1 MTREQIRQCADIVR
15 ESVSARDYAA
25 LIGLPINRNG
35 FCQCPF
41 HSGDN
46 NGSLMLYKGTRGW
59 HCFGCGA
66 SGDVIELAKRYFS
79 LTFPQA
85 IAKVATDAGVQIPMD
100 GQVTVD
106 QAKVFHESRQK
117 REQRERQERIAEQV
131 DDQYYDT
138 LGDYIEISREFD
150 RLDETIS
157 QHLKEHPI
165 DLNAEN
171 PTVPDDDLMDEFFKT
186 FAAKTAVTAA
196 LHKLENRRM

>member
-1 MTREQIRQCADIVR
+1 MNQYQYRRAVDIIQ
-15 ESVSARDYAA
+15 ETVSARDYAT
-25 LIGLPINRNG
+25 LIGLPVNRNG
-35 FCQCPF
+35 FTQCPF
-41 HSGDN
+41 HSGDRDA
-46 NGSLMLYKGTRGW
+46 SLKVYDGRRGW

-66 SGDVIELAKRYFS
+66 SGDVIELAKRYFGLS
-79 LTFPQA
+79 FPQA
-85 IAKVATDAGVQIPMD
+85 IEKVSQDAGVQIPMD

-106 QAKVFHESRQK
+106 QAKVFHEARQK
-117 REQRERQERIAEQV
+117 REQRERQERIAEQI

>member
-15 ESVSARDYAA
+15 ETVSARDYAA
-25 LIGLPINRNG
+25 LIGLPINRSG
-35 FCQCPF
+35 FAQCPF
-41 HSGDN
+41 HSGDRT
-46 NGSLMLYKGTRGW
+46 GSLMLYKGTRGW

-66 SGDVIELAKRYFS
+66 SGDVIELAKRYYG
-79 LTFPQA
+79 LTFTQA
-85 IAKVATDAGVQIPMD
+85 IVKVSQDAGVQIPMD

-106 QAKVFHESRQK
+106 QAKVFHEARQK
-117 REQRERQERIAEQV
+117 REQRERQERISEQV

-157 QHLKEHPI
+157 QQLKEHPI
-165 DLNAEN
+165 DLTAEN

-196 LHKLENRRM
+196 LHKLENRRV